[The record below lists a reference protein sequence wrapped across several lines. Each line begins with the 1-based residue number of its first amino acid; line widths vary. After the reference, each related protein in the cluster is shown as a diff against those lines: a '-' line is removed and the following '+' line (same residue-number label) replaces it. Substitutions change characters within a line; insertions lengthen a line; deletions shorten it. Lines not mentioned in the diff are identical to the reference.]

1 MYQSLSNIIINLQ
14 ANKDLL
20 LQQDNEVDRIKS
32 ILPLV
37 VARNSIIETLGRNPV
52 WGISLTDDVNN
63 LKIDNQLVTEV
74 IPFDWNN
81 ETLYLCYFS
90 DLESSNSPSE
100 MGISFQ
106 LVNIFFVIKPIICK
120 IKHFLCQI
128 YLT

>member
-52 WGISLTDDVNN
+52 WV
-63 LKIDNQLVTEV
+63 
-74 IPFDWNN
+74 F
-81 ETLYLCYFS
+81 
-90 DLESSNSPSE
+90 
-100 MGISFQ
+100 
-106 LVNIFFVIKPIICK
+106 
-120 IKHFLCQI
+120 H
-128 YLT
+128 

>member
-74 IPFDWNN
+74 IPRLIGTTKHCTYA
-81 ETLYLCYFS
+81 TLVAWKVV
-90 DLESSNSPSE
+90 
-100 MGISFQ
+100 IV
-106 LVNIFFVIKPIICK
+106 LVRWE
-120 IKHFLCQI
+120 
-128 YLT
+128 

>member
-37 VARNSIIETLGRNPV
+37 VARNSIIETLGRNSV

-106 LVNIFFVIKPIICK
+106 LVNIFS
-120 IKHFLCQI
+120 LS
-128 YLT
+128 

>member
-52 WGISLTDDVNN
+52 RGISLTDDVNN

-90 DLESSNSPSE
+90 GLESSNSPSE

-106 LVNIFFVIKPIICK
+106 LVNIFS
-120 IKHFLCQI
+120 LS
-128 YLT
+128 